1 MDYGRLINRS
11 FQLAWRYKSLW
22 IFGLFA
28 GFGSTFNVPSDFPGY
43 RLESHEGLRAFNWDA
58 LQTPFDSSILVPIIL
73 AAVGL
78 MLVFLVAHLISAPAL
93 VDAVNK
99 ISRGGSYRFGDSF
112 SAGVDFFWRFLGL
125 LLLEILAFIASIIP
139 FALVIFVIP
148 ILGILLAIPGAI
160 VLIFA
165 WNTIFELAR
174 RVIVARNCSIGDALS
189 EGFLLMKQHLSKTIV
204 IFVLMFF
211 LGMAFVIATMIMW
224 LVVGLPIGGLVWA
237 MTRSVAAGV
246 VMAILFGLPVSLVV
260 GGYFGT
266 FFSSLYTL
274 FYFELVEP
282 SGSKIPPAAAQP
294 GPSM

>member
-1 MDYGRLINRS
+1 MDYGRLISRS

-28 GFGSTFNVPSDFPGY
+28 GFGSTFNVPSDFPGF
-43 RLESHEGLRAFNWDA
+43 RVESMESLRAFNWDA
-58 LQTPFDSSILVPIIL
+58 AHAFEGSPVFLSLVL
-73 AAVGL
+73 AFLGL
-78 MLVFLVAHLISAPAL
+78 MVVFLIAHLIASPAL

-99 ISRGGSYRFGDSF
+99 IARGGLYRFGDSF

-125 LLLEILAFIASIIP
+125 LLLEILAFIVSIIP
-139 FALVIFVIP
+139 FALVILVIP
-148 ILGILLAIPGAI
+148 LLGILLAIPGAF
-160 VLIFA
+160 VLIFV

-174 RVIVARNCSIGDALS
+174 RVIVARDCSIGDALS

-204 IFVLMFF
+204 IFVLIFF
-211 LGMAFVIATMIMW
+211 LGMAFLIAAAIMW
-224 LVVGLPIGGLVWA
+224 LVVGLPIGGIVWA
-237 MTRSVAAGV
+237 MTQSVAAGA

-282 SGSKIPPAAAQP
+282 SGSRIPPAAQP